1 MKKMIL
7 GFVLGLVAGQLL
19 GQEIKADST
28 YCDFSN
34 LYSVNDIL
42 LKQKL
47 GDQQLPE
54 QNPKYEGGLE
64 GLRSFFGKNN
74 LADNRAQSIVFRV
87 HIGFVVNCRG
97 EAGNFEIISEG
108 KGDLKDLGEQVLKVA
123 KQIPGKWTPASTKGN
138 NVDCNQVLSF
148 TVASGKL
155 DKVTYR

>member
-1 MKKMIL
+1 MKKIVL
-7 GFVLGLVAGQLL
+7 GFLLGLIAGQLL
-19 GQEIKADST
+19 GQDVKSDST

-34 LYSVNDIL
+34 LHSVNDML
-42 LKQKL
+42 LKKKL
-47 GDQQLPE
+47 GDHQLPE

-64 GLRSFFGKNN
+64 GLKSFFGENS
-74 LADNRAQSIVFRV
+74 LADIRAQSIVFRV

-97 EAGNFEIISEG
+97 EAKGFEIISEG

-123 KQIPGKWTPASTKGN
+123 KQIPGKWTPASAKGH

-155 DKVTYR
+155 DKLTYR